1 MQRNKTHCPSLHL
14 IELAQINRVYLFK
27 YFYGFQERYQ
37 QDRRRAISCIER
49 KLSKGNRALVL
60 LLPWGSILYVSPSFS
75 VLPSVLSILFYFYI
89 FFLFSSF
96 TSIFSS
102 LHLSPI
108 LLSFSLK
115 SNVHDLQ
122 NRQSVL
128 CFKSIFCSPLF
139 SFPISYPTFIS
150 PFVILL
156 AYNNSFLTSANV
168 FTYIFLVPVL
178 LLSTSKSNLSRFC
191 RSICFPFHSD
201 IWEQHTMFEIAR
213 A

>member
-1 MQRNKTHCPSLHL
+1 MAFRRDTSRIEEGPFPALNVNFLKAIELLCYYSLGVPSYTFLPPSPFYLLFSPFSSTFIYFSFFPPSLL
-14 IELAQINRVYLFK
+14 
-27 YFYGFQERYQ
+27 
-37 QDRRRAISCIER
+37 
-49 KLSKGNRALVL
+49 
-60 LLPWGSILYVSPSFS
+60 
-75 VLPSVLSILFYFYI
+75 
-89 FFLFSSF
+89 
-96 TSIFSS
+96 SS
-102 LHLSPI
+102 LPFILHQYFSP
-108 LLSFSLK
+108 FSLK

>member
-1 MQRNKTHCPSLHL
+1 MAFRRDTSRIEEGPFPALNVNFLKA
-14 IELAQINRVYLFK
+14 IELLCYYSLGVPSYTFLPPSPFYLLFSPFSSTFI
-27 YFYGFQERYQ
+27 YF
-37 QDRRRAISCIER
+37 S
-49 KLSKGNRALVL
+49 
-60 LLPWGSILYVSPSFS
+60 
-75 VLPSVLSILFYFYI
+75 
-89 FFLFSSF
+89 FFLSF

-102 LHLSPI
+102 LHPSPI

-122 NRQSVL
+122 NRYSVL

-178 LLSTSKSNLSRFC
+178 PLFTSKSNLSRFC